1 MKIIGFYGWSGSGKT
16 DLICRVIKYFKT
28 KKLLIATIKH
38 THHNIS
44 IDKKGKDSYSH
55 REAGA
60 SEVLVGGDNNWSLIH
75 NGKENEKFD
84 LNQLIKKFSK
94 DTDILIVEGMKTAMI
109 PKVEVYNSKLN
120 KEIISSQDKDTIAI
134 VYDQIDNKIN
144 NCKLPKFDFKNT
156 IQISEFIINYFR
168 NNEKKKL

>member
-16 DLICRVIKYFKT
+16 ELNCRLIKYFKT
-28 KKLLIATIKH
+28 KKLLISTIKH

-44 IDKKGKDSYSH
+44 IVKKGKDSYSH

-84 LNQLIKKFSK
+84 LNQLIKK
-94 DTDILIVEGMKTAMI
+94 TLARCILKTHLL
-109 PKVEVYNSKLN
+109 PLN
-120 KEIISSQDKDTIAI
+120 LFA
-134 VYDQIDNKIN
+134 
-144 NCKLPKFDFKNT
+144 C
-156 IQISEFIINYFR
+156 
-168 NNEKKKL
+168 